1 VGFFY
6 GLVVVFS
13 RSFLY
18 NDVIIAEIQFAIFV
32 LPMSIIMQEVNQE
45 MADRLQQ
52 GIDRCIVHFV
62 RLYGKTLEIGPYVE
76 FISTSLPEL
85 KAAREK
91 DEKSMEQTF
100 DNLVPKNVPKQKPT
114 FPWPSK
120 KIQTH
125 VPIPLTNWSAEDSE
139 GSVESHVKAV
149 ELKCKSTQMGEGVSV
164 EDVAEMGEGVLV
176 EDVADKVKDKQW
188 IQMRLTALGAVES
201 AAQATIQVAE
211 DWKRIVAQVQSM
223 VENLIESMGGEL
235 GAVSRK
241 TAQVSEYIRIGARTD
256 IMGSA
261 RVLLNKWCISD
272 WDYPRGDEI
281 LFRYPGTIARL
292 AIVSKPE
299 QVLDMMMDAWMQD
312 ICGIWMVVVDEA
324 INCSKFSVDRD
335 LMDIKV
341 QMMVIVQS
349 ITRVQRMIVA
359 KRPYTEVAALLVYLR
374 KYYEGLEDYLA
385 ANSERSHLIRVKTAF
400 QKMDEKL
407 DQFKQEAL
415 ALAEALRELPL
426 LG

>member
-1 VGFFY
+1 LFLGIFHNLAVAFVG
-6 GLVVVFS
+6 
-13 RSFLY
+13 SFLY
-18 NDVIIAEIQFAIFV
+18 NHVIIAEIQFAIFV
-32 LPMSIIMQEVNQE
+32 LPMSIMMQEVNQE
-45 MADRLQQ
+45 MTDRFQQ
-52 GIDRCIVHFV
+52 GIDRCIGHFV

-100 DNLVPKNVPKQKPT
+100 DTLVPKNVPKQKPI
-114 FPWPSK
+114 FPLPSK

-125 VPIPLTNWSAEDSE
+125 VPIPFTNWSAEDSE

-164 EDVAEMGEGVLV
+164 EDVA
-176 EDVADKVKDKQW
+176 DKIKDKQW
-188 IQMRLTALGAVES
+188 IQRRLAALGAAES

-211 DWKRIVAQVQSM
+211 DWKRIVAQVQST
-223 VENLIESMGGEL
+223 VENLIESMGGEP

-241 TAQVSEYIRIGARTD
+241 TAQASEYIRIGARTD

-261 RVLLNKWCISD
+261 RVLLNKWCICD
-272 WDYPRGDEI
+272 WDYPRGDKI
-281 LFRYPGTIARL
+281 LFRYPDGFGRLMIAP
-292 AIVSKPE
+292 KPE
-299 QVLDMMMDAWMQD
+299 EVLDMMMDAWIQD
-312 ICGIWMVVVDEA
+312 IYGIWMVVVDEA
-324 INCSKFSVDRD
+324 INRSKFSVDRD
-335 LMDIKV
+335 WTDIKV
-341 QMMVIVQS
+341 QMVAIVQS
-349 ITRVQRMIVA
+349 ITRVQRTIVA

-374 KYYEGLEDYLA
+374 KYYEGMEGYVSS
-385 ANSERSHLIRVKTAF
+385 NSERSHLIRVKTAF

-407 DQFKQEAL
+407 DQFKREAL

>member
-18 NDVIIAEIQFAIFV
+18 NNVIIAEIQFAIFV

-52 GIDRCIVHFV
+52 GIDRCIDHFV

-91 DEKSMEQTF
+91 DEKSMEETF

-114 FPWPSK
+114 FSLPSK

-125 VPIPLTNWSAEDSE
+125 VPISFTNWSAEDSE
-139 GSVESHVKAV
+139 GSVESHVEAV
-149 ELKCKSTQMGEGVSV
+149 ELKFTSTQMGEGVSV
-164 EDVAEMGEGVLV
+164 EDVA
-176 EDVADKVKDKQW
+176 DKIKDKQE
-188 IQMRLTALGAVES
+188 IQMRIAALDAVES
-201 AAQATIQVAE
+201 AAQVTIQIAE
-211 DWKRIVAQVQSM
+211 DWKRIVDQVQSM
-223 VENLIESMGGEL
+223 VGSLIEGMGGEP
-235 GAVSRK
+235 GTVSRK
-241 TAQVSEYIRIGARTD
+241 TAQISESIRIGARTD

-261 RVLLNKWCISD
+261 RILLNKWRMFDC
-272 WDYPRGDEI
+272 DYPSGDRI
-281 LFRYPGTIARL
+281 LFSYP
-292 AIVSKPE
+292 AIYEERSYHINCYELIRFSKPE
-299 QVLDMMMDAWMQD
+299 EVLDTMMDAWMQD

-324 INCSKFSVDRD
+324 INRSKFGVDRD
-335 LMDIKV
+335 WTDMKV
-341 QMMVIVQS
+341 QIVTVIQS
-349 ITRVQRMIVA
+349 IARVQRTIAA

-374 KYYEGLEDYLA
+374 KCYIKNFNYYLSGSPEK
-385 ANSERSHLIRVKTAF
+385 SHLIRVKTAF

-407 DQFKQEAL
+407 AQCKQAAL

>member
-164 EDVAEMGEGVLV
+164 EDVA
-176 EDVADKVKDKQW
+176 DKIKDKQE
-188 IQMRLTALGAVES
+188 IQMRIAALGAVES

-211 DWKRIVAQVQSM
+211 DWKKIVDQVQSM
-223 VENLIESMGGEL
+223 VKELIESMGGEL

-241 TAQVSEYIRIGARTD
+241 TAQVSEYIRIGVRTD
-256 IMGSA
+256 IMSST
-261 RVLLNKWCISD
+261 RMLVNKFHLYDCSF
-272 WDYPRGDEI
+272 PRGDMQ
-281 LFRYPGTIARL
+281 FWYPESVWQL
-292 AIVSKPE
+292 LNFSKPE
-299 QVLDMMMDAWMQD
+299 EMLDTMMDAWMQD
-312 ICGIWMVVVDEA
+312 ICGIWAALVDGA
-324 INCSKFSVDRD
+324 INRSKFSVDRD
-335 LMDIKV
+335 WTNIKV
-341 QMMVIVQS
+341 QMVAVIQS
-349 ITRVQRMIVA
+349 IDRVQRTIAA
-359 KRPYTEVAALLVYLR
+359 KRPYTEVATLLVYL
-374 KYYEGLEDYLA
+374 KKCYVKGWDFYLG
-385 ANSERSHLIRVKTAF
+385 NTSERSHLIRVKTAF
-400 QKMDEKL
+400 HKMDEKL

-415 ALAEALRELPL
+415 ALAEALRELSL